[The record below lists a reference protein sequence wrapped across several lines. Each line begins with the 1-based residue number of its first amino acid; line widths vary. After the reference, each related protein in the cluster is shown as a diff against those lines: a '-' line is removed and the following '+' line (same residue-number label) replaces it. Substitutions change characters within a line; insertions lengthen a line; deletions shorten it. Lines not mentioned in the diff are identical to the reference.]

1 MLKALNLLDKAQI
14 NFNKSKKNMTQIILN
29 ANLFAVNLFHE
40 TITNHI
46 NHADVFKANTSGFRI
61 RGEL

>member
-1 MLKALNLLDKAQI
+1 MLKALILLDKAQI

-29 ANLFAVNLFHE
+29 ANLFAVNLSHE

-46 NHADVFKANTSGFRI
+46 NHANVFKADTSGFRI
-61 RGEL
+61 CGKL